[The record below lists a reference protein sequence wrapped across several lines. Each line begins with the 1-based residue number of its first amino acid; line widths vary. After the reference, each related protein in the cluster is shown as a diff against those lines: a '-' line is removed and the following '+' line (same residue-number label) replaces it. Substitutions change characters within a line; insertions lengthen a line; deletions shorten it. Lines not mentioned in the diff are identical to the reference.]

1 MHLDPVMKYSTRM
14 ARHPFHLLQDP
25 ANMPASMD
33 REQLQLL
40 ILDSVEDSDIA
51 PFRGRVPV
59 GLGRSTARALMFKIT
74 CHCGVTAMLSVDT
87 PEDASEERILEMV
100 PHLAKALDNQAAQF
114 RRFPCEAHSRMSM
127 G

>member
-1 MHLDPVMKYSTRM
+1 
-14 ARHPFHLLQDP
+14 
-25 ANMPASMD
+25 MPATMD

-40 ILDSVEDSDIA
+40 ISASVENSGIA
-51 PFRGRVPV
+51 PFKGRVPF

-87 PEDASEERILEMV
+87 PEDASDERILEMV

>member
-1 MHLDPVMKYSTRM
+1 MLIDPVWKYSTTTSN
-14 ARHPFHLLQDP
+14 HPFHLLQDP
-25 ANMPASMD
+25 ANMPATMD

-40 ILDSVEDSDIA
+40 ILGSVEDSGIA
-51 PFRGRVPV
+51 QFRGRVPV

>member
-1 MHLDPVMKYSTRM
+1 
-14 ARHPFHLLQDP
+14 
-25 ANMPASMD
+25 MPLTME
-33 REQLQLL
+33 REQLNQL
-40 ILDSVEDSDIA
+40 ILDSVEDSGIA
-51 PFRGRVPV
+51 PFKGRVPI

-87 PEDASEERILEMV
+87 PEEASDERILEMA